1 VATWTIRPVGEGDAA
16 AMAEVFRRASLAN
29 DGDRAALLAHPEVL
43 ELEADA
49 LAGSTVAADGTDGTV
64 IGFIR
69 LVYGDGTAELED
81 LFVDPDWMRRGV
93 ATALVRHEADAA
105 RRAGITRVDLT
116 ANPHA
121 LAFYERVGFVR
132 DGDEPTRFG
141 TGTRMHLDIDRS
153 VAPQIFAN
161 PAKRRGT
168 GPAPIPIEAPRAF
181 HRRLPGYVPTPLV
194 AAPAAAVG
202 LGVADLH
209 VKVEANRFG
218 LPAFKMLGASWA
230 TYRAL
235 VDRLGAEPAWDDLAG
250 LRAAVAPLGALTLV
264 AATDG
269 NHGRAVARMA
279 RWLGYGAHIFV
290 PAGTV
295 AARVDGIAS
304 EGARVTVVDGTYDDA
319 VATSAALA
327 SDDVLVISDTSW
339 EGYTEIPASVIDG
352 YSTIFAEVDE
362 QLPGAPEVVCV
373 QLGVGALAAA
383 AATRYGDHAAIVA
396 VEPHHAACGL
406 RSAEAGHPVT
416 VPGPH
421 DSIMAGLNCGTLSV
435 VAWPAISTGVD
446 VFVAIDDGAS
456 ERAMRDLASVGIEA
470 GETGAAGLAG
480 LQELAAADV
489 DAVSLAGRSVLVI
502 CTEGPTDP
510 VAYERIVG
518 RRPTGN

>member
-1 VATWTIRPVGEGDAA
+1 VT
-16 AMAEVFRRASLAN
+16 
-29 DGDRAALLAHPEVL
+29 PEIL
-43 ELEADA
+43 
-49 LAGSTVAADGTDGTV
+49 
-64 IGFIR
+64 
-69 LVYGDGTAELED
+69 
-81 LFVDPDWMRRGV
+81 
-93 ATALVRHEADAA
+93 
-105 RRAGITRVDLT
+105 
-116 ANPHA
+116 
-121 LAFYERVGFVR
+121 
-132 DGDEPTRFG
+132 
-141 TGTRMHLDIDRS
+141 
-153 VAPQIFAN
+153 AN
-161 PAKRRGT
+161 PAKRRGDRPST
-168 GPAPIPIEAPRAF
+168 TDRPGAF
-181 HRRLPGYVPTPLV
+181 HRRLPGYAPTPLIS
-194 AAPAAAVG
+194 APALAAALG
-202 LGVADLH
+202 LAELH
-209 VKVEANRFG
+209 VKVEADRFG

-235 VDRLGAEPAWDDLAG
+235 VERLGAEPEWRDLAG
-250 LRAAVAPLGALTLV
+250 LRAAVAPLGPLTLA

-279 RWLGYGAHIFV
+279 AWLGYDAHIFV
-290 PAGTV
+290 PAGTA
-295 AARVDGIAS
+295 AARIDGIAS

-327 SDDVLVISDTSW
+327 SDDVLVVSDTSW

-362 QLPGAPEVVCV
+362 QLAGPPDVVCV

-383 AATRYGDHAAIVA
+383 AVGRHGDHAAIVA
-396 VEPHHAACGL
+396 VEPHQAACGL

-446 VFVAIDDGAS
+446 VFVAVDDDAA
-456 ERAMRDLASVGIEA
+456 ERAMRALASVGIEA

-480 LQELAAADV
+480 LQA
-489 DAVSLAGRSVLVI
+489 LAGTEHGAVELTGRSALII

-518 RRPTGN
+518 RRPTGTG